1 MLKEDLNKARKK
13 AFWNNIKGI
22 AIGVGA
28 GFIAGS
34 VAK

>member
-1 MLKEDLNKARKK
+1 MLKEDLKKAKKK

-28 GFIAGS
+28 GFVAGS
-34 VAK
+34 LAK